1 MKAAGPALL
10 AFLALCGCGSSPAGA
25 PAVTP
30 ASVRRLVLVEVDGRG
45 SEADAFV
52 SRFLLTLSQLG
63 LGEVTDARL
72 AGATLETLREASSSA
87 AERFRT
93 LYPGDVYVGVKIP
106 PCQPIRARGDSV
118 EMECT
123 ATVRAVSP
131 AGASLAD
138 FEAKDA
144 NFTGIGRNEESGP
157 EGEAARGAAKK
168 AAKKLAAA
176 LGR

>member
-1 MKAAGPALL
+1 MKTAGPVLL
-10 AFLALCGCGSSPAGA
+10 ALVALAGCASSPAGA
-25 PAVTP
+25 PAATA

-52 SRFLLTLSQLG
+52 SRFLLALSERG

-72 AGATLETLREASSSA
+72 AGAALESLRDASSSA

-93 LYPGDVYVGVKIP
+93 HYPGDAYVGVKIP
-106 PCQPIRARGDSV
+106 PCQPIRARADSV
-118 EMECT
+118 EIECSV
-123 ATVRAVSP
+123 TVRAISP
-131 AGASLAD
+131 AGASLAE
-138 FEAKDA
+138 FEARDA
-144 NFTGIGRNEESGP
+144 NFTGIGRNEETGP
-157 EGEAARGAAKK
+157 EVEAARGAATK